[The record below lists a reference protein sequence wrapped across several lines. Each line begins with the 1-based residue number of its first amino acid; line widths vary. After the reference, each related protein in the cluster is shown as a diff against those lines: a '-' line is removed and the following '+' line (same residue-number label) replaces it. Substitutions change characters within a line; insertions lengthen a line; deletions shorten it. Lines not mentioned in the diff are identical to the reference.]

1 MSTMLNNRGAPR
13 VSLENYRRSQP
24 PLFWSSYPG
33 YRSTVALDRLRATE
47 YPYLDAGGHVY
58 LDYAGAGL
66 PAQAQLSAHI
76 GEEARGRCFGSRHSE
91 SSASAASSDLLER
104 ARLAVL
110 ADFNAPPEEYVAI
123 FTPNATAAC
132 RLVGELY
139 PFGPRSR
146 LVLTHDNQNSV
157 HGIREFARS
166 RGAPMGYV
174 PFSSPELRVDDNAIR
189 YALERPAPGRLGA
202 AWRVARSGV
211 APGAGRGRRA
221 RRQQARAWEGVRGGG
236 GPEVA
241 ASRPASAH
249 NRGLFAYPAQSHF
262 SGVQHPLRWIEMAH
276 ERGFDVLVD
285 AAAYVLSNRLD
296 LSVVKPDSCP
306 SVAKGLRLTP
316 TGVGLLDC
324 GAKELRTP
332 AASIV
337 RRGLALPGQGCRTT
351 GICWGA
357 GSEDGRIGFLQIPDL
372 EFGLPF
378 VADIGIGQIR
388 QRVMCLTGWL
398 IDRLVALRHSNGQ
411 PMARIYGPAIPQGRG
426 GTVAFNLLDP
436 SGCVIDERDVAMLP
450 RPSGSRSVPRACA
463 TRAPAR
469 EFPTSR
475 RLPGGERRG
484 HRPNNG
490 PVPRLSAPA
499 EGGGAPRLSGPSVQ
513 RRRRG
518 ALPGVPGDDIPGW
531 RRRHC
536 TAGSPAVL
544 LAMTGMS
551 SHGEL
556 VGGTV
561 LGSSKSGPFRPSRV
575 TAGNW
580 P

>member
-76 GEEARGRCFGSRHSE
+76 ERARGRCFGSRHSE

-110 ADFNAPPEEYVAI
+110 AHFNAPPEEYVAI
-123 FTPNATAAC
+123 FTPNAADAC
-132 RLVGELY
+132 RLVGGLY

-285 AAAYVLSNRLD
+285 AAAYVSSNRLD
-296 LSVVKPDSCP
+296 LSVVKPDFVPVSWHK
-306 SVAKGLRLTP
+306 VFGYP
-316 TGVGLLDC
+316 TGLGCLIAGHKVLERLRRPSLAGSSPYLAKVQDDRDML
-324 GAKELRTP
+324 GAR
-332 AASIV
+332 
-337 RRGLALPGQGCRTT
+337 
-351 GICWGA
+351 
-357 GSEDGRIGFLQIPDL
+357 SEDGRIGFLQIPDL

-411 PMARIYGPAIPQGRG
+411 PMARIYGPSNTQGRG

-436 SGCVIDERDVAMLP
+436 SGCVIDERDVAHATAAVGITIGTACLRNPGASEGVSYVPKAAWRRAARARAQTTDRYLDFLRLP
-450 RPSGSRSVPRACA
+450 RAGALRA
-463 TRAPAR
+463 
-469 EFPTSR
+469 S
-475 RLPGGERRG
+475 L
-484 HRPNNG
+484 G
-490 PVPRLSAPA
+490 PVSNVDDVEHFLAFLEMTYRDGVVGTARL
-499 EGGGAPRLSGPSVQ
+499 EVRQ
-513 RRRRG
+513 
-518 ALPGVPGDDIPGW
+518 
-531 RRRHC
+531 C
-536 TAGSPAVL
+536 Y
-544 LAMTGMS
+544 
-551 SHGEL
+551 
-556 VGGTV
+556 
-561 LGSSKSGPFRPSRV
+561 
-575 TAGNW
+575 W